1 MKNKHYH
8 ILKYGRIK
16 NGKEF
21 KAKVLVEYTV
31 ASKFYFETA
40 WCILLGVRIID
51 RKGDDI
57 VEFQLNPKMALWRFK
72 GPLSEGGWTNIVVPE
87 EQILE
92 TQYIEDENSAKLVFE
107 VGDD

>member
-1 MKNKHYH
+1 MGA
-8 ILKYGRIK
+8 LK

-51 RKGDDI
+51 RQGDDI
-57 VEFQLNPKMALWRFK
+57 VEFPIKSKKWLFGGLK
-72 GPLSEGGWTNIVVPE
+72 GPLLRKAVG
-87 EQILE
+87 QILLF
-92 TQYIEDENSAKLVFE
+92 QKNRY
-107 VGDD
+107 